1 MLAVITGDIVA
12 SRKLNNQEKWLLPL
26 KNLLSGWGERP
37 RDWELDRGDSF
48 QIEIQSPEDALKC
61 AFEIKALI
69 KKVTANDKNRR
80 TGVIDIRMAIGIGEK
95 TYSGE
100 TIKESNG
107 TAFIHSGEKFD
118 LLKKENVTMGI
129 KTPWQDFDEEI
140 NLYLRLAGIFMD
152 RWSVSSAEL
161 IEIILN
167 SPNLTQEE
175 IGKKLGIKQSGV
187 SGRWNRAY
195 VDELLDIEKVFKK
208 KIILLLK

>member
-1 MLAVITGDIVA
+1 MVAVITGDIVA

-37 RDWELDRGDSF
+37 RDWELDRGDFF
-48 QIEIQSPEDALKC
+48 QVEIQSPKDALKC

-69 KKVTANDKNRR
+69 KKVTANDKNKR
-80 TGVIDIRMAIGIGEK
+80 TGVIDIRMAIGIGDK

-118 LLKKENVTMGI
+118 LLKKENVTLGI

-161 IEIILN
+161 IEIIFN
-167 SPNLTQEE
+167 FPNLTQEE

-195 VDELLDIEKVFKK
+195 ADELLDIEKVFKK
-208 KIILLLK
+208 KIKLLLK

>member
-1 MLAVITGDIVA
+1 MVAVITGDIVA

-37 RDWELDRGDSF
+37 RDWELDRGDFF
-48 QIEIQSPEDALKC
+48 QVEIQSPEDALKC

-69 KKVTANDKNRR
+69 KKVTANDKNKR
-80 TGVIDIRMAIGIGEK
+80 TGVIDIRMAIGIGDK

-118 LLKKENVTMGI
+118 LLKKENVTLGI
-129 KTPWQDFDEEI
+129 KTPWRDFDEEI

-161 IEIILN
+161 IEIIFN
-167 SPNLTQEE
+167 FPNLTQEE

-195 VDELLDIEKVFKK
+195 ADELLDIEQVFKK
-208 KIILLLK
+208 KIKLLLK

>member
-48 QIEIQSPEDALKC
+48 QVEIQSPEDALKC

-195 VDELLDIEKVFKK
+195 ADELLDIEKVFKK
-208 KIILLLK
+208 KIKLLLK

>member
-195 VDELLDIEKVFKK
+195 ADELLDIEKVFKK